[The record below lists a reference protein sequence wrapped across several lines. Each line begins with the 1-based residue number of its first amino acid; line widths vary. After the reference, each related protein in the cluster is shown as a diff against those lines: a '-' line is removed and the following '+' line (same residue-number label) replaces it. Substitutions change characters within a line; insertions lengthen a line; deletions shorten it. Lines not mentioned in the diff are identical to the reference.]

1 MHTLGSLTT
10 KIVKT
15 PKLTEH
21 CWLTLCISLLLPQCI
36 TDHVTNCR
44 SPQTGFFNMMVTPL
58 GSDLS
63 PVEHLWDVVKLEIL
77 IVDTAGKS
85 AAAV

>member
-1 MHTLGSLTT
+1 MHLLNTTTVAHLPMAASGS
-10 KIVKT
+10 
-15 PKLTEH
+15 
-21 CWLTLCISLLLPQCI
+21 I

>member
-1 MHTLGSLTT
+1 
-10 KIVKT
+10 
-15 PKLTEH
+15 
-21 CWLTLCISLLLPQCI
+21 
-36 TDHVTNCR
+36 
-44 SPQTGFFNMMVTPL
+44 MMVTPL

-85 AAAV
+85 AAAVWWCHVIIDQMLNVWHDDLE

>member
-1 MHTLGSLTT
+1 
-10 KIVKT
+10 
-15 PKLTEH
+15 
-21 CWLTLCISLLLPQCI
+21 
-36 TDHVTNCR
+36 
-44 SPQTGFFNMMVTPL
+44 MMVTPL

-85 AAAV
+85 AAAVWWCHVIIDQMLNVWHDDLEQLWR